1 MNLDTRDWQ
10 GFKVEDLFSSFER
23 GKANQTKLEEGS
35 EVFYVGAK
43 RDDNGVMLHCAY
55 DENLISKGNCI
66 VFISNG
72 QGSVG
77 YANYMN
83 TDFIASTD
91 LILGYADWLNEPI
104 GLFLATVLSL
114 ERPKYSFGR
123 KWGRFLKA
131 TVVDLPVQ
139 RDKHGHPVIDVANT
153 FSPKGYIPDWK
164 YMENFIHTLNHKPLS
179 TKNSA
184 HSTLNLDLQADRW
197 KWFNLGGA
205 EGLFDIRKG
214 KRLTSDDQ
222 TEGDTPYIGAIDSN
236 NGVANYI
243 GQAPI
248 HDGNT
253 ISLSYNGSTGEAFY
267 QPAPYWATDDVNA
280 LYLRSEYGTLTPAT
294 GLFVCAVLRQ
304 EKYRYSYGR
313 KWTLENM
320 NNTKV
325 QLPAT
330 CEGEPDWEFMEQYI
344 LNLPYG
350 DRIPS
355 NSLEPMTRQ

>member
-10 GFKVEDLFSSFER
+10 GFKIEDLFSHFER

-83 TDFIASTD
+83 IDFIASTD
-91 LILGYADWLNEPI
+91 LILGYADWLNESI
-104 GLFLATVLSL
+104 GLFLSTVFSL

-123 KWGRFLKA
+123 KWGRYLKT
-131 TVVDLPVQ
+131 TVVDLPIQ
-139 RDKHGHPVIDVANT
+139 RDSYGCPVIDASNR
-153 FSPKGYIPDWK
+153 FSSKGYIPDWK
-164 YMENFIHTLNHKPLS
+164 YMEGFIHALDCRPLS
-179 TKNSA
+179 TKNSVC
-184 HSTLNLDLQADRW
+184 STRNLDFQEDRW
-197 KWFNLGGA
+197 KWFALGGS

-214 KRLTSDDQ
+214 KRLTSNDQ
-222 TEGDTPYIGAIDSN
+222 TEGETPYVGAISSN
-236 NGVANYI
+236 NGIANYI

-253 ISLSYNGSTGEAFY
+253 ISLSYDGSIGEAFY
-267 QPAPYWATDDVNA
+267 QPDPYWASDAVNA
-280 LYLRSEYGTLTPAT
+280 LYLRSEYGVLNPAT
-294 GLFVCAVLRQ
+294 GLFICAVLRQ

-313 KWTLENM
+313 KWTIERM
-320 NNTKV
+320 NDTKV
-325 QLPAT
+325 QLPVT
-330 CEGEPDWEFMEQYI
+330 PEGMPDWKFMEQYI

-350 DRIPS
+350 DRIPDKTF
-355 NSLEPMTRQ
+355 EAVKG